1 VKGSINGRFAVV
13 VALVATLTGCG
24 YNEVITRDE
33 QVKAAFA
40 EVQNQYKRRA
50 DLIPSLVRVVRAAA
64 DFERDTLSAVI
75 EARSRAT
82 SMQVDPSIVDD
93 PERLRQFEQA
103 QNQLGGALSRLMV
116 SVERYPQLRANDQF
130 RDLQA
135 QIEGTENRIAVARQ
149 RYIEAVSEYNQTVLS
164 FPSSIGAKMRGK
176 TVRPTFEGNPA
187 NEAPPEIDL

>member
-1 VKGSINGRFAVV
+1 MKGYINARLAAF
-13 VALVATLTGCG
+13 VALVSTLAGCG

-33 QVKAAFA
+33 EVKAAFA

-50 DLIPSLVRVVRAAA
+50 DLIPNLVRVVRGAA
-64 DFERDTLSAVI
+64 DFERETLSAVV
-75 EARSRAT
+75 EARARAT
-82 SMQVDPSIVDD
+82 SIQVDSSIVDD
-93 PERLRQFEQA
+93 PDRLRRFEEA

-116 SVERYPQLRANDQF
+116 SVERYPELRANENF

-149 RYIEAVSEYNQTVLS
+149 RYIESVSRYNQTVLN

-176 TVRPTFEGNPA
+176 AVRPTFEGSPA
-187 NEAPPEIDL
+187 NEAPPEVDL

>member
-1 VKGSINGRFAVV
+1 MPKLAAVL
-13 VALVATLTGCG
+13 ALVATLAGCG
-24 YNEVITRDE
+24 YNEVIVRDE
-33 QVKAAFA
+33 AVKAAFA

-50 DLIPSLVRVVRAAA
+50 DLIPSLVRVVRGAA
-64 DFERDTLSAVI
+64 DFERETLSAVV

-82 SMQVDPSIVDD
+82 SVQVDSSIVDD
-93 PERLRQFEQA
+93 PARLRQFEEA

-116 SVERYPQLRANDQF
+116 SVERYPELRASESF

-149 RYIEAVSEYNQTVLS
+149 RYIEAVAAYNETVLS

-176 TVRPTFEGNPA
+176 TTRPTFEGNPA